1 MSDVIVTIIGAG
13 AIGASLGLALKQL
26 DDAPQLI
33 VHDKEPE
40 HTKLAMKM
48 EAFDKGEW
56 NLINAC
62 EKADLIV
69 LAIPTAE
76 IRPTLEA
83 IAPYLKQDAILSD
96 TAQTKQ
102 NIIEMAEEILPDHV
116 HFVGGNPIVA
126 ASGHGPEAARSDLFK
141 NAIYCLTPTASVAP
155 EGVKLLEDMVALV
168 GAVPFFLDPVEH
180 DGLMS
185 GIVGLPTLL
194 SIALVH
200 SVSRPASWKEMR
212 KLAGGLFSQV
222 SSGAEGDPDSLVE
235 EFLAGKANV
244 VRRLDASIASLQIM
258 KEMVEAGQ
266 SEALAELVDQSLVT
280 REEWQRD
287 FEKKRLSDLDP
298 SGKFEV
304 EKPGLIKQLL
314 GVGRP
319 KAKKVK

>member
-33 VHDKEPE
+33 AHDKEPE
-40 HTKLAMKM
+40 HTKLAIKM

-62 EKADLIV
+62 ENADLIV
-69 LAIPTAE
+69 LAIPTSE

-83 IAPYLKQDAILSD
+83 IAPYLKQDTILSD

-102 NIIEMAEEILPDHV
+102 NIIEMAEEILPNHV
-116 HFVGGNPIVA
+116 HFIGGNPIVA
-126 ASGHGPEAARSDLFK
+126 TSGHGPKAARADLFK

-155 EGVKLLEDMVALV
+155 AGVKLLEDMVTLV

-185 GIVGLPTLL
+185 GVVGLPTLL

-200 SVSRPASWKEMR
+200 SVCRPASWKEMR

-222 SSGAEGDPDSLVE
+222 SSGADGDPDSLVE
-235 EFLAGKANV
+235 EFLTDKANV
-244 VRRLDASIASLQIM
+244 VRRLDASIASLQTI
-258 KEMVEAGQ
+258 KEMIEAGQ
-266 SEALAELVDQSLVT
+266 SEALTELVDQSLVV
-280 REEWQRD
+280 REKWQYD
-287 FEKKRLSDLDP
+287 FDKKHMSDLDP
-298 SGKFEV
+298 TGRFEV
-304 EKPGLIKQLL
+304 EKPSLIKQLM